1 MTTRE
6 AIAQKISIN
15 KPRKISQLPP
25 IEELKKGSKSWEKL
39 ARILY
44 ESIQDEAEIK
54 NISKATLKEIA
65 GLVKKIPSNKLGAK
79 SDIFINSVKH
89 EMAKLAWLV
98 KYQGEFKTNIEA
110 ATRIAECVTPDIND
124 RELTKK
130 IAKNIAKRMSENPLS
145 PE

>member
-25 IEELKKGSKSWEKL
+25 IEELKKGAKSWEKL

-79 SDIFINSVKH
+79 SDIFIDSVKH

-110 ATRIAECVTPDIND
+110 ATRIAEYVTPDIND
-124 RELTKK
+124 QELTKK

>member
-1 MTTRE
+1 M
-6 AIAQKISIN
+6 
-15 KPRKISQLPP
+15 
-25 IEELKKGSKSWEKL
+25 
-39 ARILY
+39 Y

-110 ATRIAECVTPDIND
+110 ATCIAECVAPDIND